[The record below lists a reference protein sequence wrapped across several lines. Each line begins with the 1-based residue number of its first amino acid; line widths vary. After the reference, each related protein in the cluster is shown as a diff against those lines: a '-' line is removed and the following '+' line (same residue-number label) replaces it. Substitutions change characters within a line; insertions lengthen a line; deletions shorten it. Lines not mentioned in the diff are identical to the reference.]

1 MQSKLEANSFFW
13 NLLRTN
19 NQMEISQTARQNG
32 NLKAASM
39 QASVANAD
47 PMEYNVT
54 AIAKLEESALEERS
68 TAERMSDVIT
78 KFTGSMGFVLFHV
91 VLFAFWFA
99 VNLNFVPGVAAFDPF
114 PFGILTLI
122 VSTEGVFLAIFILI
136 SQNRITR
143 QADRR
148 AHLDLQINILAEQ
161 ELTMILQL
169 QKRLCER
176 MGVATESVQ
185 EEAHRLM
192 EKTDVER
199 LVGELENKIPTA

>member
-1 MQSKLEANSFFW
+1 
-13 NLLRTN
+13 
-19 NQMEISQTARQNG
+19 MEILQTARQNG
-32 NLKAASM
+32 NSKSHSIN
-39 QASVANAD
+39 ASVATAD
-47 PMEYNVT
+47 PMEYNVA

-68 TAERMSDVIT
+68 HAERLSDVIT
-78 KFTGSMGFVLFHV
+78 RFTGSMGFVLFHV
-91 VLFAFWFA
+91 ALFAFWFA
-99 VNLNFVPGVAAFDPF
+99 VNLNFIPGVAAFDPF
-114 PFGILTLI
+114 PFGVLTLI

-148 AHLDLQINILAEQ
+148 ANLDLQINILAEQ

-169 QKRLCER
+169 QKRMCER
-176 MGVATESVQ
+176 MGVETESVR

-199 LVGELENKIPTA
+199 LVGELEDKMPTA